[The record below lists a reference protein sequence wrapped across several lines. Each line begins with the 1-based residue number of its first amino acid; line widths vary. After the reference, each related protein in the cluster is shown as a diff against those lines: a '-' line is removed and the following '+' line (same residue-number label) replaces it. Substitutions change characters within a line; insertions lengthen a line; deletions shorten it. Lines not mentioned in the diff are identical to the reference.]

1 MSDVIRSKR
10 LVALIVALVA
20 GALLT
25 GAVAY
30 AAITSRQVIAEGSG
44 LSYQFVRTSA
54 DSFDSGWHVHP
65 GLVVVQVEEGSFQ
78 FTQGSCTPKTVGAG
92 ETFIEVPWKPVR
104 AVATGPVKWTTSIF
118 VPQGQPLSIPFS
130 SYSPGQSPPCP

>member
-1 MSDVIRSKR
+1 MSGFIRSKR
-10 LVALIVALVA
+10 LLALIVALVA
-20 GALLT
+20 GALVT

-30 AAITSRQVIAEGSG
+30 AAITSRQIIAEGNS
-44 LSYQFVRTSA
+44 LSYQFARTSA

-65 GLVVVQVEEGSFQ
+65 GLVVFQVEEGSFQ

-104 AVATGPVKWTTSIF
+104 AVATGHVKWTATLL
-118 VPQGQPLSIPFS
+118 VPQGQQLSIPFS
-130 SYSPGQSPPCP
+130 AYSPGQSPPCP

>member
-1 MSDVIRSKR
+1 MSGVIRSKR
-10 LVALIVALVA
+10 LLALIVALVA
-20 GALLT
+20 GALVT

-30 AAITSRQVIAEGSG
+30 AAITSRQILAEGNG

-104 AVATGPVKWTTSIF
+104 AVATGPIKWTTSIL

-130 SYSPGQSPPCP
+130 AYGSGQSPPCP